1 MFDLCLEHCTDDGHK
16 RFIEEKIPDW
26 LTRASPDRRLALRQ
40 APVIVPEWYRT
51 VSAASH
57 AELAQAVKASWI
69 SQAKLDRV
77 FESLADARRFAE
89 PLLRQALKNRFGVE
103 LDVTRSYLRLY
114 LPKGILPGY
123 QVKTLSLLD
132 AALHNFEKKEAADQ
146 YFDNA
151 SCFISEP
158 DSRGHFHVL
167 PINERITISAFA
179 SMCRELDIGGQ
190 YASQL
195 EAILLPRDSVAK
207 AGLAFRVKT
216 SQKDAF
222 RAAVLL
228 ARMKGDIGTDS
239 LASLLRL
246 LDGVASLALR
256 CYQLQIMTARLTGIM
271 VLAGDLEGSS
281 RVEPLIVYVPD
292 DPQHPIKEYPSTLAF
307 KTALTEQLRS
317 PAYQRFFAR
326 FIAHEQRGYFFAALD
341 QHLNAE
347 TWHAVQPGDPR
358 PAWRRTPVD
367 NPKLRF
373 HAHPVQGDPWQW
385 LYQDKLDKILND
397 ARIIAVPTADEDR
410 QSRWALWDSLE
421 NVASIVVQVATLVAM
436 PFVPFL
442 GEVMLAYT
450 AYQLLDEAFTGV
462 LDWAEGQVSEAADHL
477 LVIAENLAQLGA
489 FGVVG
494 AVAGKVLPLKPS
506 AFIKGLKPV
515 ALPDGRMRLW
525 NPDLQPYEQTAAL
538 PTGGIPDEQGLQH
551 HAGKTFLTL
560 EGRTYAVGAEAE
572 SGTYSIRHPQRAD
585 AYRPRLAHNGA
596 GAWAHEV
603 ERPMQW
609 QGAQLFR
616 RLGHSV
622 AEFSDETAQ
631 RILAVSGIDE
641 AMLRHL
647 HVNARRPPALL
658 EDTIR
663 RFKVDERVRAFREY
677 VASPDPGLYAKA
689 DVSLQLELLKTQ
701 EVVLSEGQLLDGNVI
716 QTVVTTLEEGALKRL
731 LGLST
736 APGDALP
743 SVSVRASLLRSR
755 MAQWAQTRRE
765 QLFEALEEAFESGAD
780 SHTRQ
785 MRRVFPRLPRTIA
798 QELWAESG
806 AAERLHLHNRHG
818 MPRRMAHEA
827 LYYLRELRL
836 NRAYEGLYL
845 EAQSSTDTDMLALH
859 MLETL
864 DGWSADI
871 RIEVRDVDVAG
882 ALHDSIGRPDAPIR
896 KVLVR
901 QQGRYEAFDEH
912 GEALHGLD
920 NLFGAVQHALPQAQ
934 REAIGLPHV
943 GQGGELEQAI
953 RRRPLLP
960 RSELRALFGQPPL
973 EPGTRSP
980 MGLAVGRSGYLLGGG
995 DSLPA
1000 ASGAIEPRLRRLF
1013 PTLAEEDLQTLR
1025 ETRLGAD
1032 PLPALAHLENEHLT
1046 LLNDLQIWAD
1056 DVPAR
1061 HPLTDAELSAEV
1073 SAAQRRNR
1081 AAFIE
1086 VVKACWRRQLTP
1098 ENRFDTSRFFSKLD
1112 VIGDLPELSAD
1123 FSHVS
1128 EFLLVNSSGCL
1139 RAGRFLERFPN
1150 LQFLTMRGVRLEAFP
1165 VETFQMR
1172 SLICLT
1178 LENCNL
1184 RLTQAT
1190 AEGLAH
1196 MENLEELD
1204 LDNNPLGLSPQVV
1217 HMKKLERLHL
1227 KSTGLREV
1235 PDGLFGLEKL
1245 AFADLTFNDIVEMPD
1260 ELFDVPDTRPVNY
1273 NFTDN
1278 PLSAASQQR
1287 VAEYKNNFSID
1298 KQILIQVD
1306 DELVDEFHDLGIE
1319 TESDESGLETGGES
1333 SVDDD

>member
-1 MFDLCLEHCTDDGHK
+1 MTDVGLEHSTDDGHK
-16 RFIEEKIPDW
+16 KFIERKIPDW
-26 LTRASPDRRLALRQ
+26 LIQASPDRRSALRQ
-40 APVIVPEWYRT
+40 APVTVPEWYRT
-51 VSAASH
+51 ASTASH
-57 AELAQAVKASWI
+57 AALAQAVKASWA
-69 SQAKLDRV
+69 SQARLDRV
-77 FESLADARRFAE
+77 FEPLADARRFAE

-103 LDVTRSYLRLY
+103 LDVARSYLRLY
-114 LPKGILPGY
+114 LPKGLVSGY

-132 AALHNFEKKEAADQ
+132 AALHNFESKETADQ

-158 DSRGHFHVL
+158 DRRGHFHVL
-167 PINERITISAFA
+167 PINERITIGAFA
-179 SMCRELDIGGQ
+179 SMCRDLDIGGQ
-190 YASQL
+190 YVSQL
-195 EAILLPRDSVAK
+195 EAILLPRDAVAK
-207 AGLAFRVKT
+207 VGLAFRVKT

-239 LASLLRL
+239 QASLRRL
-246 LDGVASLALR
+246 LDGVANPALH

-271 VLAGDLEGSS
+271 VLAGDLDSSS

-307 KTALTEQLRS
+307 RATLTEQLRS

-326 FIAHEQRGYFFAALD
+326 FIAHEQRGVFFAALD
-341 QHLNAE
+341 QYLNAE
-347 TWHAVQPGDPR
+347 TWHPVQPGDPR

-373 HAHPVQGDPWQW
+373 HAHRVQGDPWQW
-385 LYQDKLDKILND
+385 LYQDKLNKILND

-450 AYQLLDEAFTGV
+450 VYQLLDETFTGV

-477 LVIAENLAQLGA
+477 LNIAENLAQLGA
-489 FGVVG
+489 FGVAG
-494 AVAGKVLPLKPS
+494 AVAGKVLTLKPS
-506 AFIKGLKPV
+506 AFVKGLKPV
-515 ALPDGRMRLW
+515 ALPDGRTRLW
-525 NPDLQPYEQTAAL
+525 NPDLQPYEQTASL
-538 PTGGIPDEQGLQH
+538 PTGAMSDEQGLQH
-551 HAGKTFLTL
+551 HVGKTFLTL
-560 EGRTYAVGAEAE
+560 QGRTYAVGAEAE
-572 SGTYSIRHPQRAD
+572 SDVYRIRHPLRAD
-585 AYRPRLAHNGA
+585 AYRPRLAHNGV

-647 HVNARRPPALL
+647 HVHARRPPALL

-677 VASPDPGLYAKA
+677 VASPDPGIYAKA
-689 DVSLQLELLKTQ
+689 DVPLQLELLKTQ
-701 EVVLSEGQLLDGNVI
+701 QVVLSEGQLHGGNVV

-736 APGDALP
+736 ASGDALP
-743 SVSVRASLLRSR
+743 SMAVRASLLRSR
-755 MAQWAQTRRE
+755 MAQWAQTYRE
-765 QLFEALEEAFESGAD
+765 QLFGALEEAFESGAD
-780 SHTRQ
+780 SHVRQ

-806 AAERLHLHNRHG
+806 AAERLHLQKRHG

-845 EAQSSTDTDMLALH
+845 EAQSSADTDMLALH

-864 DGWSADI
+864 DGWSTDI

-882 ALHDSIGRPDAPIR
+882 SLLDSIGRPDAPIR
-896 KVLVR
+896 RVLVR

-912 GEALHGLD
+912 GESLHDPDDL
-920 NLFGAVQHALPQAQ
+920 LGAVQHALPKAQ
-934 REAIGLPHV
+934 HDALGLPHV
-943 GQGGELEQAI
+943 VPGRELEQAI
-953 RRRPLLP
+953 RRLPLLP
-960 RSELRALFGQPPL
+960 RSELRALFGQPFL

-980 MGLAVGRSGYLLGGG
+980 MGLAVGRAGYLLGGG
-995 DSLPA
+995 DSLATP
-1000 ASGAIEPRLRRLF
+1000 SGAIEPRLRRLF

-1025 ETRLGAD
+1025 DTRLGAD
-1032 PLPALAHLENEHLT
+1032 PLPALAQLENEHLT

-1061 HPLTDAELSAEV
+1061 HPLTDVALSAEV

-1098 ENRFDTSRFFSKLD
+1098 ENRFDTRRFFSKLD
-1112 VIGDLPELSAD
+1112 IIGDLPELSAD

-1128 EFLLVNSSGCL
+1128 EFLLVNSSGYL
-1139 RAGRFLERFPN
+1139 RAGRFLEHFPN
-1150 LQFLTMRGVRLEAFP
+1150 LQFLTMRGVRLESFP

-1227 KSTGLREV
+1227 MSTGLREV

-1245 AFADLTFNDIVEMPD
+1245 TFADLTFNEIVEMPD
-1260 ELFDVPDTRPVNY
+1260 ELFEVPDTRPVNY

-1278 PLSAASQQR
+1278 PLSAVSQQR
-1287 VAEYKNNFSID
+1287 ISEYKNNFSLD
-1298 KQILIQVD
+1298 KRILIQVD
-1306 DELVDEFHDLGIE
+1306 DESVDEFHDHGNG
-1319 TESDESGLETGGES
+1319 TESEESGLETADES